1 MKGYFKL
8 LLVALV
14 PVLFHNCSKDQTDD
28 SGDLKYCELS
38 VESIVADG
46 ALSEE
51 QFEVKTSDETMWRI
65 ILDSHHT
72 WLDFSQTEGKG
83 SATVV
88 CTFEE
93 NPDQEERTASMLF
106 EAFLYGEPYFS
117 KEIPIK
123 QMTLAPYLTID
134 ETLQDEGF
142 KIPGEGVS
150 SQEIA
155 VVSNVK
161 WTVSA
166 VVSAEDKTAVD
177 WIHVDPATGSGK
189 SSFSFSVDPNTSE
202 ADGRS
207 AVIVITSEDG
217 ELSASVPVSQDF
229 YDVQEI
235 EGVVLNIRGMAAYLP
250 AGEGTISVT
259 SVVGSVVKEY
269 PVTVELVSGNTK
281 ITVTE
286 GVDSGKQIVDK
297 FVDQNGTEYAMGVEI
312 EILPDQPVIE
322 VLGWDTNFKT
332 FAGLTAENPILIG
345 TEADLRLLATA
356 VNNGKSYSGKYFKLS
371 ADIDVSSADWTPI
384 GTGTL
389 ANPKPFSGIFD
400 GDNKTITG
408 MHFTTT
414 GGFKGLFGVVS
425 GADAEHKAEIR
436 NIIMKGKDDGSYDV
450 EVNAVTLQS
459 GCGAIA
465 GVVINY
471 AVVSGCHSYLHMKL
485 SANSAGIIGAVDNNN
500 QGATT
505 YPKLPGGMADVLVE
519 NCHNH
524 GNIDANPITNF
535 MFNVAGIVASNM
547 GVVRRCSNSGNI
559 TSLAGAKLFWQ
570 MGGIVAANNGQ
581 VLECYNT
588 GAMNGGTNI
597 GGIVAFGS
605 GVSETLVKDCY
616 NVGEILATTVSSG
629 GIIGSTGNTAQTR
642 TTVLNCYSIGS
653 KSAESGGL
661 FGTLQSN
668 ASLIIRFCASS
679 LAKMVG
685 SGSNNFASDTEQLE
699 NGDRWKNFSAD
710 DMKKKETFTT
720 SVWASAA
727 PGWDFDTVWA
737 IDEGS
742 STPYLRNNEQLP
754 HPGADL

>member
-1 MKGYFKL
+1 MKGYFRL
-8 LLVALV
+8 LFVAV
-14 PVLFHNCSKDQTDD
+14 ASMLFWNCSKDQVDD

-72 WLDFSQTEGKG
+72 WLNFSQTEGKG

-88 CTFEE
+88 CTFDE
-93 NPDQEERTASMLF
+93 NPDQEVRTATMLF

-123 QMTLAPYLTID
+123 QMTQAPYLTVD
-134 ETLQDEGF
+134 ETLQEEGF
-142 KIPGEGVS
+142 KIAGEGIT

-166 VVSAEDKTAVD
+166 VVSAEDDAAVD
-177 WIHVDPATGSGK
+177 WIHVDPASGSGK
-189 SSFSFSVDPNTSE
+189 SSFSFSVDPNTTE

-207 AVIVITSEDG
+207 AVIVIASEDG
-217 ELSASVPVSQDF
+217 TLSVTVPVMQEF
-229 YDVQEI
+229 YDVQEVDGI
-235 EGVVLNIRGMAAYLP
+235 VFNIRGMSAYLP
-250 AGEGTISVT
+250 EGEGKILVT
-259 SVVGSVVKEY
+259 SVVGSVEKEY
-269 PVTVELVSGNTK
+269 PVSVEVISGNTR
-281 ITVTE
+281 ITVNGGIE
-286 GVDSGKQIVDK
+286 SGKQIIDK
-297 FVDQNGTEYAMGVEI
+297 FVDSSGQEYVMGVEV
-312 EILPDQPVIE
+312 EILPDELLIE
-322 VLGWDTNFKT
+322 VLGWDTHFKT

-356 VNNGKSYSGKYFKLS
+356 VNGGKTYSGKYFKLNN
-371 ADIDVSSADWTPI
+371 DIDISSAAWTPI
-384 GTGTL
+384 GSGTL
-389 ANPKPFSGIFD
+389 AEPKPFSGIFD

-425 GADAEHKAEIR
+425 GADTEHKAEIR
-436 NIIMKGKDDGSYDV
+436 NIIMKGKGDGSYDV
-450 EVNAVTLQS
+450 EVNGVTKQS

-471 AVVSGCHSYLHMKL
+471 AVVSGCDSYLHMKL
-485 SANSAGIIGAVDNNN
+485 AANSAGIIGAVDNNN
-500 QGATT
+500 QGAVT
-505 YPKLPGGMADVLVE
+505 YPKLPNGMADVIVE
-519 NCHNH
+519 DCHNY
-524 GNIDANPITNF
+524 GNIDANPVTNF

-547 GVVRRCSNSGNI
+547 GIVRRCSNHGNI
-559 TSLAGAKLFWQ
+559 SSLAGAKPFWQ

-605 GVSETLVKDCY
+605 GISENLVKDCY
-616 NVGEILATTVSSG
+616 NTGDILAATVSSG
-629 GIIGSTGNTAQTR
+629 GILGTTGNTAQTR
-642 TTVLNCYSIGS
+642 TTIQNCYSIGN
-653 KSAESGGL
+653 KSTESGGL
-661 FGTLQSN
+661 FGTLQKG
-668 ASLIIRFCASS
+668 AALIIRFCASS
-679 LAKMVG
+679 QAKMVG

-699 NGDRWKNFSAD
+699 TGDRWKNFSAE
-710 DMKKKETFTT
+710 DMKKKATFTT

-727 PGWDFDTVWA
+727 PGWDFDSVWA

-742 STPYLRNNEQLP
+742 STPYLRNNEQVP